1 MNLIKS
7 TGTFGFFTLI
17 SRILGYLRDI
27 LIAIFLGTGVLA
39 DAFFIAFR
47 IPNTFRRLFSEGTF
61 NAAFVPSYASEITK
75 GKKQSNKFANKIFN
89 LLFLSLLF
97 LVLIVQIFMPAFVSI
112 IAPGFVEN
120 VEKMELA
127 ISLTR
132 ITFPFLFFICLASFF
147 SAILNSHNKFA
158 SASAAPIILNLILI
172 GILLFSKTLGDELV
186 YYLSYGVSFAGF
198 LQLVFLY
205 KFVKKFYALKF
216 YFSFDRTK
224 ENNLIDD
231 KVKVFFKKLLPS
243 IFASG
248 VTQINILVGT
258 IIASFQASAV
268 SYLYYA
274 DRIYQIN
281 LAIAG
286 IAIGVV
292 ILPQLSKYIQSK
304 KKSKILLIQNKALEL
319 SLFLTLPA
327 SAALLI
333 ASEEIISALFGY
345 GSFDKVS
352 VLNSGK
358 ALYYFA
364 LGLPAFS
371 LIKVF
376 SSFFFAN
383 HNTKV
388 PFYISLFS
396 VLINIVISISYFN
409 EVGFIIIPIA
419 TTISSWLNAM
429 LLFVFLKNRNLFSFN
444 NIFLVRF
451 IKIIAASLLMA
462 IFFNF
467 LIIYFKY
474 ELAFGQNI
482 KSFYLILSVTL
493 SLLFYLFVSYW
504 IKAFKVSDI
513 KLKY

>member
-1 MNLIKS
+1 MNLLKS
-7 TGTFGFFTLI
+7 TGTFGFFTLL

-61 NAAFVPSYASEITK
+61 NAAFVPSYASEIVK
-75 GKKQSNKFANKIFN
+75 GKKQSNKFANNIFN
-89 LLFLSLLF
+89 LLFLGLLF

-158 SASAAPIILNLILI
+158 AASAAPIILNIILI
-172 GILLFSKTLGDELV
+172 GVLLFSKLLGDNLV
-186 YYLSYGVSFAGF
+186 FYLSYGVSFAGF

-205 KFVKKFYALKF
+205 KFVRKFYSLKLDF
-216 YFSFDRTK
+216 KIKTNRK
-224 ENNLIDD
+224 I
-231 KVKVFFKKLLPS
+231 KVFFKKLLPS

-292 ILPQLSKYIQSK
+292 VLPQLSKYIQTK
-304 KKSKILLIQNKALEL
+304 KKSKIHLIQNKALEL

-345 GSFDKVS
+345 GSFDQVS

-383 HNTKV
+383 HDTKI

-409 EVGFIIIPIA
+409 EIGFIIIPIA
-419 TTISSWLNAM
+419 TTISSWFNAI
-429 LLFVFLKNRNLFSFN
+429 LLFAFLKNRDLFSFN
-444 NIFLVRF
+444 KIFLVRF
-451 IKIIAASLLMA
+451 VKIIVASLLMA

-467 LIIYFKY
+467 LITYFKY
-474 ELAFGQNI
+474 ELAFNQNI
-482 KSFYLILSVTL
+482 KSFYLILSVIL

-504 IKAFKVSDI
+504 IKAFKTSDI

>member
-1 MNLIKS
+1 MNLLKS
-7 TGTFGFFTLI
+7 TGTFGFFTLL

-61 NAAFVPSYASEITK
+61 NAAFVPSYASEIVK
-75 GKKQSNKFANKIFN
+75 GKKQSNKFANNIFN
-89 LLFLSLLF
+89 LLFLGLLF

-158 SASAAPIILNLILI
+158 AASAAPIILNIILI
-172 GILLFSKTLGDELV
+172 GVLLFSKLLGDNLV
-186 YYLSYGVSFAGF
+186 FYLSYGVSFAGF

-205 KFVKKFYALKF
+205 KFVRKFYSLKLDF
-216 YFSFDRTK
+216 KIKTNSK
-224 ENNLIDD
+224 I
-231 KVKVFFKKLLPS
+231 KVFFKKLLPS

-292 ILPQLSKYIQSK
+292 VLPQLSKHIQTK
-304 KKSKILLIQNKALEL
+304 KKSKIHLIQNKALEL

-345 GSFDKVS
+345 GSFDQVS

-383 HNTKV
+383 HDTKI

-396 VLINIVISISYFN
+396 VLTNIVISISYFN
-409 EVGFIIIPIA
+409 EIGFIIIPIA
-419 TTISSWLNAM
+419 TTISSWFNAI
-429 LLFVFLKNRNLFSFN
+429 LLFAFLKNRDLFSFN
-444 NIFLVRF
+444 KIFLVRF
-451 IKIIAASLLMA
+451 VKIIAASLLMA

-467 LIIYFKY
+467 LITYFKY
-474 ELAFGQNI
+474 ELAFNQNI
-482 KSFYLILSVTL
+482 KSFYLILSVIL

-504 IKAFKVSDI
+504 IKAFKTSDI